1 MKKNHYENAL
11 RDLFSES
18 VTFIEVTQSRRKVFS
33 DRRLKNFDF
42 LIFSRRNRYLADVKG
57 KTFPSGKHFILE
69 SSLWQPQ
76 NRLDDLRELES
87 YRTWQRIFGR
97 GFSFLLIYSYWIK
110 AGLSDVERFN
120 SRLQRYSADPRLEIY
135 LHNGA
140 LYGLLAVGLDSF
152 LSHYNRQANHPR
164 LKASDEELLL
174 PLSLYIPEILQCN
187 NLFSL
192 NEDLKL
198 TDLVRAEDAR

>member
-18 VTFIEVTQSRRKVFS
+18 VTFIEVTQSRKKVFS

-42 LIFSRRNRYLADVKG
+42 LIFSRRNHYLVDVKG

-87 YRTWQRIFGR
+87 YRTWQRVFGR
-97 GFSFLLIYSYWIK
+97 GY
-110 AGLSDVERFN
+110 
-120 SRLQRYSADPRLEIY
+120 
-135 LHNGA
+135 
-140 LYGLLAVGLDSF
+140 
-152 LSHYNRQANHPR
+152 
-164 LKASDEELLL
+164 
-174 PLSLYIPEILQCN
+174 
-187 NLFSL
+187 
-192 NEDLKL
+192 
-198 TDLVRAEDAR
+198 